1 MQWLRPVCGD
11 VSGYGDRG
19 LALKMRKTEA
29 VYNRKLVKG
38 NEAIALGAIAAG
50 CRFYAGYPITPQN
63 EIPEFMAGR
72 MPAVGGTFIQA
83 ESEIAAISMVMG
95 AAATGARAMTSSSS
109 PGISLKQEA
118 ISYMA
123 GSEIPCVVVNVCR
136 SGPGLGGI
144 SASQGDYFQ
153 ATRGGGHGDYRTFV
167 LAPHS
172 VQESYDLTMLAFD
185 IADRYRT
192 PVLVLSDAVLGQ
204 MKEPVYLRGYKG
216 REIRK
221 PWALTG
227 AKGRKARYLKSL
239 YLNEG
244 ELTARNWKLFRK
256 YRRMEKEIRYEMYLT
271 EDAEAI
277 VVAFGCAAR
286 ILKTSIQMART
297 KGMRVG
303 MFRPI
308 SLFPFPSQ
316 ALAAISNRVNRFLV
330 CELNTGQMV
339 EDVRLAVK
347 PGATVESCLCP
358 GYIPTPNELFREI
371 KKRYLASNP

>member
-1 MQWLRPVCGD
+1 MGKGVI
-11 VSGYGDRG
+11 S
-19 LALKMRKTEA
+19 
-29 VYNRKLVKG
+29 NRKLVKG
-38 NEAIALGAIAAG
+38 NEAIAMGAIEAG

-63 EIPEFMAGR
+63 EIPEFMALH
-72 MPAVGGTFIQA
+72 MPTVGGTFVQA

-95 AAATGARAMTSSSS
+95 AAATGIRAMTSSSS

-136 SGPGLGGI
+136 NGPGLGGI

-167 LAPHS
+167 LAPYS
-172 VQESYDLTMLAFD
+172 VQENYDLTMRSFD

-192 PVLVLSDAVLGQ
+192 PVMVLSDAVLGQ
-204 MKEPVYLRGYKG
+204 MKEPIYLCRYRGRK
-216 REIRK
+216 IKK

-227 AKGRKARYLKSL
+227 ARGRGAQYLKSL
-239 YLNEG
+239 YLDEG
-244 ELTARNWKLFRK
+244 VLTARNWKLFKK
-256 YRRMEKEIRYEMYLT
+256 YKRMERDVLYETYLI
-271 EDAEAI
+271 EDAKVI
-277 VVAFGCAAR
+277 LVAFGCTAR
-286 ILKTSIQMART
+286 ILKTSVQMARQ

-316 ALAAISNRVNRFLV
+316 VLADISNRVEHFWV

-339 EDVRLAVK
+339 EDVRLSVK
-347 PGATVESCLCP
+347 SGSIVDSYCCP
-358 GYIPTPNELFREI
+358 GYIPTPNELFKQI
-371 KKRYLASNP
+371 AKRCLSINS

>member
-1 MQWLRPVCGD
+1 MQWLCPVCRD
-11 VSGYGDRG
+11 VSGYGYRG
-19 LALKMRKTEA
+19 LALKMGKG
-29 VYNRKLVKG
+29 VISNRKLVKG
-38 NEAIALGAIAAG
+38 NEAIAMGAMEAG

-63 EIPEFMAGR
+63 EIPEFMALH
-72 MPAVGGTFIQA
+72 MPTVGGTFVQA

-95 AAATGARAMTSSSS
+95 AAATGIRAMTSSSS

-136 SGPGLGGI
+136 NGPGLGGI

-167 LAPHS
+167 LAPYS
-172 VQESYDLTMLAFD
+172 VQENYDLTMRSFD

-192 PVLVLSDAVLGQ
+192 PVMVLSDAVLGQ
-204 MKEPVYLRGYKG
+204 MKEPIYLCRYRGRK
-216 REIRK
+216 IKK

-227 AKGRKARYLKSL
+227 ARGRGAQYLKSL
-239 YLNEG
+239 YLDEG
-244 ELTARNWKLFRK
+244 VLTARNWKLFKK
-256 YRRMEKEIRYEMYLT
+256 YKRMERDVLYETYLI
-271 EDAEAI
+271 EDAKVI
-277 VVAFGCAAR
+277 LVAFGCTAR
-286 ILKTSIQMART
+286 ILKTSVQMARQ

-316 ALAAISNRVNRFLV
+316 VLADISNRVEHFWV

-339 EDVRLAVK
+339 EDVRLSVK
-347 PGATVESCLCP
+347 SGSIVDSYCCP
-358 GYIPTPNELFREI
+358 GYIPTPNELFKQI
-371 KKRYLASNP
+371 AKRCLSINS